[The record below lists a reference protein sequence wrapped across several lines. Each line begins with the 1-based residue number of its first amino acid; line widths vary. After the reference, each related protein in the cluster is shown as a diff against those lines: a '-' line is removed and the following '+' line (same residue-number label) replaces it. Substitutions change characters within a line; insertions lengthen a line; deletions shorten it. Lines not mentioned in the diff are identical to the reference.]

1 MSLCSAQAVVCYNSL
16 KSVGW
21 VKKIWVISS
30 NVNTLLICPEFE
42 SLMYSKPPWAIRI
55 ISLNCLCLLMPTIIP
70 QQHPAVSLTIMPHVL
85 TASSHSA
92 FLYPFILSTWCLG
105 LQKLQ
110 KWWGGDPFYH
120 YLACPQFSLWFQTLY
135 YGYNKPQT
143 TWNLD
148 RPWILDRE
156 KKKVKTFGC

>member
-42 SLMYSKPPWAIRI
+42 SLVYSKPPWIIRI

-70 QQHPAVSLTIMPHVL
+70 QQHPAVSLTVMPRVL

-92 FLYPFILSTWCLG
+92 FLYPFVLSTWCLR

-110 KWWGGDPFYH
+110 KWWGRGPFFTIWH
-120 YLACPQFSLWFQTLY
+120 VLSSICDF
-135 YGYNKPQT
+135 KHCIMDT
-143 TWNLD
+143 TNL
-148 RPWILDRE
+148 RLLETWIDLE
-156 KKKVKTFGC
+156 S